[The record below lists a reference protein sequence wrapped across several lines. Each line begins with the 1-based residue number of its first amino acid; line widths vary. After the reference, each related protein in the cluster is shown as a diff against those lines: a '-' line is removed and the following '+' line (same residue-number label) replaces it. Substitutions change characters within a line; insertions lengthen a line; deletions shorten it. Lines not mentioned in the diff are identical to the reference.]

1 MSQCR
6 QAGQGLTDLL
16 TTPQVEHFLIGT
28 PMSVLADK
36 QIYKHGALRK
46 VQCTYT
52 AVPSVYLHAWFILIF
67 MCHSD
72 TQVCSQKAITIGA
85 VTVHIAGNTSQL
97 RDHPSVAYLDF
108 EPSCLPG
115 EAFYSA
121 VRGELVHNGDYIKF
135 EDLIGTVSTLQ
146 NGACHVL

>member
-1 MSQCR
+1 MDSLYSLYSVSQCR
-6 QAGQGLTDLL
+6 QAGQDLTDLL
-16 TTPQVEHFLIGT
+16 TTPQVEHFLFGT

-85 VTVHIAGNTSQL
+85 VTVHIAGNTIHLWHTLILSA
-97 RDHPSVAYLDF
+97 HVCPGKPSIAQCEVNWYTMEITSSL
-108 EPSCLPG
+108 
-115 EAFYSA
+115 
-121 VRGELVHNGDYIKF
+121 K
-135 EDLIGTVSTLQ
+135 T
-146 NGACHVL
+146 